1 MPKDITKQH
10 GVNYKLALAKS
21 ICQTLT
27 NGKGICLL
35 PLQRLKPVLLQ
46 LLTFNIRWGECRVE
60 SEALCAPGKLVKQVF
75 KWLDI
80 FRN

>member
-1 MPKDITKQH
+1 MQACFTGWQ
-10 GVNYKLALAKS
+10 GR
-21 ICQTLT
+21 Q
-27 NGKGICLL
+27 

-75 KWLDI
+75 A
-80 FRN
+80 